1 MRNHKK
7 VELNKKLLQFASP
20 KGGDNSV
27 LNFHFRVME
36 LTVYGNLKIPNKYGK
51 YLSLSIDNF

>member
-1 MRNHKK
+1 MRKQKK

-27 LNFHFRVME
+27 NFHFRVME
-36 LTVYGNLKIPNKYGK
+36 LTVYGNLNIPNKYGK
-51 YLSLSIDNF
+51 YLSFSIDNF